1 MKELKL
7 VEGCIKFPKELPY
20 VDEYYTNSNKL
31 NLSYRAIKWLFMW
44 STLADKYKE
53 DKVYQKNF
61 YTSLKTEL
69 NKEQKNLKF
78 PIDFEN
84 TLNEMY
90 LIKQKYA
97 EEKKEYNKEHRKEIA
112 EENKKWKEEYGYA
125 FVDGEKV
132 EIGNSL
138 IESSRIFIGRGDC
151 SWRGFIV
158 EDVMAEDISINSSYP
173 FPCNYPTHN
182 WKEVSFKD
190 TMSIATYTE
199 HLVGNKDVTIQ
210 KAIWFSNKSSFKAD
224 SDEEKFENARLLQVN
239 IKKVTKAIK
248 DAFLS
253 DDVKTRQIGCCAYI
267 ISKFGIRAG
276 NEDKRN
282 NGVVGAST
290 LKVENIELYADK
302 QQVHLKFL
310 GKDSMMYDNTLKVDT
325 DVLLPLWKCI
335 DGKNCKEQIF
345 DRITSHEVNEFLNGI
360 CKDIPHLTG
369 KLFRTTF
376 GTSLLAEEIQKRDW
390 NNLTDKQ
397 FKNQYMD
404 CAKVVTIKLN
414 HKKTLTKEQ
423 NEKIDESTKKK
434 IKSAKDSFEKTKSSV
449 EKKLSKLEGLENDY
463 KSCLDGKILKDKLA
477 EIKEQ
482 KNQLKEKLNNAEQ
495 KFKDTKKLVKANS
508 ENRDIALNTAMTS
521 YSSPKVAY
529 SLCKDTNHEPT
540 TIYSKALVERF
551 NVWASDT
558 PTDYWRKY
566 PNV

>member
-20 VDEYYTNSNKL
+20 IDEYYSNKNKM
-31 NLSYRAIKWLFMW
+31 NLSYRAIKMLFAW

-61 YTSLKTEL
+61 HTSLKTEL
-69 NKEQKNLKF
+69 TKEQKVFNF
-78 PIDFEN
+78 PTDFEN
-84 TLNEMY
+84 VLSEMRV
-90 LIKQKYA
+90 IKEKYA
-97 EEKKEYNKEHRKEIA
+97 EEKKEYNKLHRKEIA

-138 IESSRIFIGRGDC
+138 IESGRIFIGRGDS
-151 SWRGFIV
+151 SWRGYWV
-158 EDVMAEDISINSSYP
+158 EDVMPEDVCINSSYP
-173 FPCNYPTHN
+173 FPCNYGTHK
-182 WKEVSFKD
+182 WKKVSFKD

-199 HLVGNKDVTIQ
+199 HFVGKKDVTIQ

-239 IKKVTKAIK
+239 IKKVTKTIK

-253 DDVKTRQIGCCAYI
+253 EDVKTRQIGCCAYI

-276 NEDKRN
+276 NEDKRD

-290 LKVENIELYADK
+290 LKVENIELFADT
-302 QQVHLKFL
+302 QEVHLNFL
-310 GKDSMMYDNTLKVDT
+310 GKDSMIFDNTLKVDV

-335 DGKNCKEQIF
+335 DGKNCKQQIF
-345 DRITSHEVNEFLNGI
+345 DKITSHDVNEFLNSI

-434 IKSAKDSFEKTKSSV
+434 IKKAKETYDKSRYSI
-449 EKKLSKLEGLENDY
+449 EKKISKLNDLKADYEKCLEGKLLKSKLE
-463 KSCLDGKILKDKLA
+463 
-477 EIKEQ
+477 EINQQKKE
-482 KNQLKEKLNNAEQ
+482 LHEKLELAEQ
-495 KFKDTKKLVKANS
+495 KYKDTKKLVKANS

-529 SLCKDTNHEPT
+529 SLCKDTNHSPT
-540 TIYSKALVERF
+540 TIYSKTLVERF
-551 NVWASDT
+551 NVWANDVSV
-558 PTDYWRKY
+558 DYWKNY

>member
-7 VEGCIKFPKELPY
+7 VEGCIKFPKEPPY
-20 VDEYYTNSNKL
+20 IDEYYQNDNKL
-31 NLSYRAIKWLFMW
+31 NLSYRAIKMLFAW

-53 DKVYQKNF
+53 NKMYRRNF

-69 NKEQKNLKF
+69 TEEQKVFNF
-78 PIDFEN
+78 PTDFEN
-84 TLNEMY
+84 ILSEMKT
-90 LIKQKYA
+90 IKEKYA
-97 EEKKEYNKEHRKEIA
+97 EEKREYNKLHKKEII
-112 EENKKWKEEYGYA
+112 EENKKWKEKYGYA
-125 FVDGEKV
+125 LVDGEKV

-151 SWRGFIV
+151 CWGGYWV
-158 EDVMAEDISINSSYP
+158 DDVMPEDICINSSYP
-173 FPCNYPTHN
+173 FPCNYGTHT
-182 WKEVSFKD
+182 WEEVSFKD
-190 TMSIATYTE
+190 TMSIATYIE
-199 HLVGNKDVTIQ
+199 HLVGKKDVVIQ

-253 DDVKTRQIGCCAYI
+253 DNIKRRQIGCCAYI

-276 NEDKRN
+276 NENKRN

-290 LKVENIELYADK
+290 LKVENIELYVDK

-310 GKDSMMYDNTLKVDT
+310 GKDSMTYDNTLKVDT
-325 DVLLPLWKCI
+325 DVLLPLWKCM
-335 DGKNCKEQIF
+335 DGKNCKEELF
-345 DRITSHEVNEFLNGI
+345 DRITSHDVNEFLNNI

-376 GTSLLAEEIQKRDW
+376 GTSLLVEEIQKRNWD
-390 NNLTDKQ
+390 NLTDKQ

-423 NEKIDESTKKK
+423 NEKIDETTKKK

-463 KSCLDGKILKDKLA
+463 KSCLEGKILKDKLA

-482 KNQLKEKLNNAEQ
+482 KNQLKKKLNNAEQ
-495 KFKDTKKLVKANS
+495 KFKDTKKLAKTNS
-508 ENRDIALNTAMTS
+508 ENREIALNTAMTS

-529 SLCKDTNHEPT
+529 SLCKDTNHSPT

-551 NVWASDT
+551 NVWANDVSV
-558 PTDYWRKY
+558 DYWKNY

>member
-20 VDEYYTNSNKL
+20 IAEYYSNK
-31 NLSYRAIKWLFMW
+31 NKSNFTYRALKMLFAW
-44 STLADKYKE
+44 STLADKYKT

-69 NKEQKNLKF
+69 TKEQKNLNF
-78 PIDFEN
+78 PTDFESI
-84 TLNEMY
+84 LSEMK
-90 LIKQKYA
+90 LIKEKYA
-97 EEKKEYNKEHRKEIA
+97 EEKKEYNKLHRKEIA

-125 FVDGEKV
+125 LVDGEKV

-138 IESSRIFIGRGDC
+138 IESGRIFIGRGDS
-151 SWRGFIV
+151 SWRGFWV
-158 EDVMAEDISINSSYP
+158 EDVVPEDVCINSSYS

-253 DDVKTRQIGCCAYI
+253 DNIKTRQIGCCAYI

-310 GKDSMMYDNTLKVDT
+310 GKDSMMYNNTLKVDT
-325 DVLLPLWKCI
+325 DVLLPLWKCM
-335 DGKNCKEQIF
+335 DGKNCKEELF
-345 DRITSHEVNEFLNGI
+345 DKITSHEVNEFLNNVCLKI
-360 CKDIPHLTG
+360 
-369 KLFRTTF
+369 
-376 GTSLLAEEIQKRDW
+376 
-390 NNLTDKQ
+390 
-397 FKNQYMD
+397 
-404 CAKVVTIKLN
+404 
-414 HKKTLTKEQ
+414 
-423 NEKIDESTKKK
+423 KIDELL
-434 IKSAKDSFEKTKSSV
+434 
-449 EKKLSKLEGLENDY
+449 LSKNENDI
-463 KSCLDGKILKDKLA
+463 KIAIGL
-477 EIKEQ
+477 I
-482 KNQLKEKLNNAEQ
+482 
-495 KFKDTKKLVKANS
+495 VKYN
-508 ENRDIALNTAMTS
+508 I
-521 YSSPKVAY
+521 
-529 SLCKDTNHEPT
+529 
-540 TIYSKALVERF
+540 
-551 NVWASDT
+551 
-558 PTDYWRKY
+558 TDYL
-566 PNV
+566 NE